1 MMMACFARLY
11 IHVINLF
18 IKIIAMLNSVA
29 KLNTFFFT
37 MFYYVSVA
45 TTVCWE
51 MFAVEYFGEF
61 RELYT
66 TRGNKNCEDMGVVAS
81 KHHVNRLLRH
91 CIITSS
97 EILLFQAHTEHCLQ
111 VSLLLPLIHCQQ
123 QSLSN

>member
-66 TRGNKNCEDMGVVAS
+66 TRENKNC
-81 KHHVNRLLRH
+81 
-91 CIITSS
+91 
-97 EILLFQAHTEHCLQ
+97 Q
-111 VSLLLPLIHCQQ
+111 VSLLLPLIHGQQ
-123 QSLSN
+123 QSLSKYGRGSK